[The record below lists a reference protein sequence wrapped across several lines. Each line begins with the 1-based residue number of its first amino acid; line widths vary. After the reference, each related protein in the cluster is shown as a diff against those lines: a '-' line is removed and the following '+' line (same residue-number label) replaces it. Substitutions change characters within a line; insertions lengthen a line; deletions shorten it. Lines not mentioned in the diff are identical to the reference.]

1 MSPFIFLTV
10 FWVMMKCFVGKG
22 VYIIIIGCRQPGTT
36 PLWVISVGEGSGN
49 LKSD

>member
-1 MSPFIFLTV
+1 MSPLIFLTV

-22 VYIIIIGCRQPGTT
+22 VYIIGCRQHGTT
-36 PLWVISVGEGSGN
+36 PLWVNGVGEESGN